1 MPDTQARRAV
11 AADGLWL
18 FRLRR
23 FRGRQPYRKSLRL
36 AALYRH
42 ADPGDG
48 GLFYQGAIHYNNDPA
63 RSYGDDPEFDQVGCL
78 VKLAGQEVY
87 RLELPYP
94 IHESTFDVIELRR
107 SR

>member
-1 MPDTQARRAV
+1 MSGSQ
-11 AADGLWL
+11 
-18 FRLRR
+18 R
-23 FRGRQPYRKSLRL
+23 FTGTLT
-36 AALYRH
+36 
-42 ADPGDG
+42 PGDG

-63 RSYGDDPEFDQVGCL
+63 RTYGDDPEFDQVGCL
-78 VKLAGQEVY
+78 VKLAGQELY